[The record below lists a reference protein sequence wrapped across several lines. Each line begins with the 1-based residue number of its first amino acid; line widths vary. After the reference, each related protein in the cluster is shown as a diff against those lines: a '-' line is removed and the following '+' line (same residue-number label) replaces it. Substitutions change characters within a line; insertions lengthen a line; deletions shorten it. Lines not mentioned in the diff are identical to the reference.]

1 MILISWIVVYTL
13 DSVIHCSNNA
23 VPEPGGEET
32 RSGMEKRCSHNMQ
45 SSHLALWSA
54 DIIVVFSQSNYFRS
68 EKWAS
73 RGNNSK
79 VEKIISW
86 LFVFLA
92 YRICPLILKLQN
104 ASDGHCNRI
113 FLTENKARWTI
124 DPVYRLHRFFC
135 VRTWEDYRSYDVHKK
150 FLDKVS
156 LKFIGSLCKRAL
168 WIRLLSFIHAE

>member
-1 MILISWIVVYTL
+1 MNNVIGFPMILISWIVVYTL
-13 DSVIHCSNNA
+13 DSVIHRSNNA
-23 VPEPGGEET
+23 VAEPGG
-32 RSGMEKRCSHNMQ
+32 GKRQGLGWRNEVLITCKAVTLHCGQ
-45 SSHLALWSA
+45 R
-54 DIIVVFSQSNYFRS
+54 IIAVFSQSKYFRS
-68 EKWAS
+68 KRWAS

-156 LKFIGSLCKRAL
+156 LKFIGSLSKRAL
-168 WIRLLSFIHAE
+168 

>member
-13 DSVIHCSNNA
+13 ESVIHCSNNVA
-23 VPEPGGEET
+23 PEPGGEET
-32 RSGMEKRCSHNMQ
+32 RSGMEKQGSHNMQ

-54 DIIVVFSQSNYFRS
+54 DIIAVFSQSKYFRS
-68 EKWAS
+68 KKWAS
-73 RGNNSK
+73 RGNNSE

-156 LKFIGSLCKRAL
+156 LKFIGSLSKRAL
-168 WIRLLSFIHAE
+168 